1 MQRLK
6 VSENKRFLCLEDGS
20 PFFWLGDTAWELFH
34 RLSLEEAERYFQVR
48 AKQGF
53 TVTQIV
59 ALAEFDGLTE
69 PNYYGRFP
77 LLKNERG
84 AYDPCLWDTAGPN
97 SYWDH
102 VDAVL
107 DLAEKYNMYVAF
119 VATWG
124 DKYFKA
130 HGVGPEIFTPEN
142 ARRYGRML
150 GERYGGRDNLLWVL
164 GGDRGLAAYAHFKVN
179 EALALGLR
187 EGEKK
192 RHLITCHP
200 GGAQSSSRYFPTE
213 DWLDFNMIQSGHNCR
228 NLKNYEYVQHDYAL
242 EPIKPTLDAEP
253 RYEDHPVDF
262 NPENGYFDAPDIR
275 QAAYWGV
282 FSGGLGIT
290 YGHHSVWRM
299 NRAFSAYY
307 PLTWEA
313 GLERPGACQM
323 RHLKALI
330 LRYPFFER
338 VPAQELLAE
347 NYGGASYIAAAR
359 GARYALFYAPN
370 GVDVPVRLG
379 MLPGGT
385 VRAAWYSP
393 VTGETQEIGVLDN
406 AGIRVFSPEMR
417 GRDQDVVLCLE
428 SC

>member
-1 MQRLK
+1 M
-6 VSENKRFLCLEDGS
+6 
-20 PFFWLGDTAWELFH
+20 
-34 RLSLEEAERYFQVR
+34 
-48 AKQGF
+48 
-53 TVTQIV
+53 
-59 ALAEFDGLTE
+59 
-69 PNYYGRFP
+69 
-77 LLKNERG
+77 
-84 AYDPCLWDTAGPN
+84 
-97 SYWDH
+97 
-102 VDAVL
+102 
-107 DLAEKYNMYVAF
+107 
-119 VATWG
+119 
-124 DKYFKA
+124 
-130 HGVGPEIFTPEN
+130 
-142 ARRYGRML
+142 
-150 GERYGGRDNLLWVL
+150 
-164 GGDRGLAAYAHFKVN
+164 
-179 EALALGLR
+179 
-187 EGEKK
+187 
-192 RHLITCHP
+192 
-200 GGAQSSSRYFPTE
+200 
-213 DWLDFNMIQSGHNCR
+213 
-228 NLKNYEYVQHDYAL
+228 
-242 EPIKPTLDAEP
+242 
-253 RYEDHPVDF
+253 DF

-406 AGIRVFSPEMR
+406 AGVRVFSPEKR
-417 GRDQDVVLCLE
+417 GRDQDIVLCLE